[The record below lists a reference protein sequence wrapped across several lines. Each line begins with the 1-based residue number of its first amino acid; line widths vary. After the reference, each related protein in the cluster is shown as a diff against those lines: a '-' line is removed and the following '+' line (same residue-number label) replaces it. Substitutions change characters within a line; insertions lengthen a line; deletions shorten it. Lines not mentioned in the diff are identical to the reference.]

1 MPIEDYYSIIR
12 DEIKNYFVIQSKK
25 PFWQEMLKGTLSDE
39 VYTYWVKVDYV
50 YLVNFSKILALGIS
64 KGETLEEMKIMN
76 DYLNWILNEEM
87 MIHIV
92 HAKKIGISETELF
105 NCEMGPIK
113 YSYTRHENNCANAG
127 DLGILLSGILACIV
141 GWPIVANIL
150 LEGQKISDNNK
161 YKDWL
166 NMYAD
171 DKVLKDHTEKIL
183 SIFNSYASRGNR
195 EYKDILKKNFFT
207 GVKYETMCWD
217 AYYNMEKWI

>member
-87 MIHIV
+87 MIHIE

-150 LEGQKISDNNK
+150 LEGQEISDDNK

-166 NMYAD
+166 NMYAE
-171 DKVLKDHTEKIL
+171 DKVLQEHTDKIL
-183 SIFNSYASRGNR
+183 RIFNSYASNGNR
-195 EYKDILKKNFFT
+195 EYRNILKKNFFT

-217 AYYNMEKWI
+217 AYYKMEEWI